1 MYINHTISTMQI
13 LIYKH
18 IYWSI
23 FLKLLHQIPK
33 DFYLCYNKTWKL
45 VITKLN
51 LIICSF
57 TSTNIIC
64 KRCKIWLLKHF
75 LKMWSWHPLD
85 KKLLIINDL
94 KSSHSFSNIADLIQ
108 HKKLLCKGC
117 LRIGHCIV
125 SSCVPCIVSLSPNV
139 SSKWISL
146 FINISENCLVF
157 KNIILITKTLSI
169 WYNNNKLPLSQKW
182 MVKISFIV
190 IPTTSFSTP
199 WRHWK
204 QAYS

>member
-1 MYINHTISTMQI
+1 MTYYKSLSFFILLYINHTISTMQI

-23 FLKLLHQIPK
+23 FFKLLHQIPK

-85 KKLLIINDL
+85 KKLLIVNDL

-108 HKKLLCKGC
+108 HKKLLCKGL

-139 SSKWISL
+139 SWAPHQNEYRSL
-146 FINISENCLVF
+146 
-157 KNIILITKTLSI
+157 
-169 WYNNNKLPLSQKW
+169 
-182 MVKISFIV
+182 
-190 IPTTSFSTP
+190 ST
-199 WRHWK
+199 
-204 QAYS
+204 